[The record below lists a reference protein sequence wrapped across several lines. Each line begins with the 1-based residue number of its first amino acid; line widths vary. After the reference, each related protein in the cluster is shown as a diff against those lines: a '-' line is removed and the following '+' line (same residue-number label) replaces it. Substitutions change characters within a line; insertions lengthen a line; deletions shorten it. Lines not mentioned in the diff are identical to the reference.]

1 MELNPPPSENMGGW
15 RGILYIICK
24 SSTFHVVILPKEKRR
39 IIISRPLFYDVLEF
53 IYNEKYIYVWIRLLH
68 Y

>member
-39 IIISRPLFYDVLEF
+39 IIFRPLFTIFYR
-53 IYNEKYIYVWIRLLH
+53 Y
-68 Y
+68 